1 MACGLS
7 LDREKLSDLQQVV
20 DEEGKKQ
27 GIEHATKPVV
37 KVIPVNLDDVNL
49 DLEAQLE
56 ALAPF
61 GTDNPRPVFEFKDY
75 EVNTVQAIGQQKII
89 LNFNCNPITLKWM
102 PWISELVAKN
112 F

>member
-1 MACGLS
+1 GVSDHS
-7 LDREKLSDLQQVV
+7 LISSVMHFVVFFFFQAEDGIRDRNVTGVQTCALP
-20 DEEGKKQ
+20 
-27 GIEHATKPVV
+27 IFEHATKPVV

-75 EVNTVQAIGQQKII
+75 KVNTVQAIGQQK
-89 LNFNCNPITLKWM
+89 NHLK
-102 PWISELVAKN
+102 
-112 F
+112 